1 MSLRYFTRVSAR
13 DIVHSCVQAQQMPE
27 GGQRPATRPVSRNQA
42 AVNPFALS
50 DKENFP
56 SVEEVF
62 AENGAKQRS
71 NDGSE
76 PVSLDGGR
84 SFKNIPLSKL
94 FSQSQM
100 QQMKAAERS
109 LKACNHEW
117 WKGRVMFTNDVSLV
131 SNNLCSTFVCMIRCT
146 E

>member
-1 MSLRYFTRVSAR
+1 MSA
-13 DIVHSCVQAQQMPE
+13 
-27 GGQRPATRPVSRNQA
+27 GGEEPDTQPVSSNMA
-42 AVNPFALS
+42 AVNPFTVS
-50 DKENFP
+50 GKENFP
-56 SVEEVF
+56 SIDEVF
-62 AENGAKQRS
+62 SGNGANHAS

-84 SFKNIPLSKL
+84 SFRHVPLSKL

-117 WKGRVMFTNDVSLV
+117 WKGRVLFSSQVFVSSV
-131 SNNLCSTFVCMIRCT
+131 ICSTGTCT
-146 E
+146 M